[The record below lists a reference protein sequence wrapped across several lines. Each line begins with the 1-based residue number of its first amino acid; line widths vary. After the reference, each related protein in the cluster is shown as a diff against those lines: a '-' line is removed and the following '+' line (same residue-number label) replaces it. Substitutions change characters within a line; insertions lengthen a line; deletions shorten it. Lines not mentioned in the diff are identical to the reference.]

1 MEESRNNDT
10 IHVVIVSPNEVLFED
25 DVKKITIPTPL
36 QTIAILPE
44 HTPLYAEIAK
54 GEIEITTKKDAIKKI
69 TIEGGVVRVKMNRV
83 SVIIGF

>member
-1 MEESRNNDT
+1 MAENKQIDT

-25 DVKKITIPTPL
+25 DVKKITVPTPL

-44 HTPLYAEIAK
+44 HTPLYAVVSK
-54 GEIEITTKKDAIKKI
+54 GAIEITTKKDKI
-69 TIEGGVVRVKMNRV
+69 ETVAVEGGVVRVKMNRV

>member
-1 MEESRNNDT
+1 MAKIIETDT
-10 IHVVIVSPNEVLFED
+10 IHVVIVSPNEVMFED

-44 HTPLYAEIAK
+44 HTPLYAQVSK
-54 GEIEITTKKDAIKKI
+54 GEIEITTKKDVIQKI
-69 TIEGGVVRVKMNRV
+69 LVEGGVVRVKMNRV

>member
-1 MEESRNNDT
+1 MADITPKDT
-10 IHVVIVSPNEVLFED
+10 IHVVVVSPNEVMFED
-25 DVKKITIPTPL
+25 DVKKITIPTPI

-54 GEIEITTKKDAIKKI
+54 GEIEITTKKDKI
-69 TIEGGVVRVKMNRV
+69 ETLAVEGGVVRVKMNRV